1 MTNSEQER
9 QLEVAYEAE
18 ELLRT
23 LDLRCVEPTRFL
35 FDAWRAGRDHLGRVS
50 HISGAAR
57 GSLVG

>member
-35 FDAWRAGRDHLGRVS
+35 FDAWRAGRDHLDNSEKRPSRCGQ
-50 HISGAAR
+50 
-57 GSLVG
+57 